1 MAKLDCRLGS
11 VKNIRMQVENERG
24 LAIFRAKSDLE
35 RMIVVMS
42 KQDVAGSHLL
52 MEDTDSYLYIV
63 NNTQV
68 EVIETSQSEYST
80 DPLYRVS
87 VREGPERGSRGWLMA
102 MDLK

>member
-1 MAKLDCRLGS
+1 
-11 VKNIRMQVENERG
+11 
-24 LAIFRAKSDLE
+24 
-35 RMIVVMS
+35 MIVVMS

-52 MEDTDSYLYIV
+52 MEAPDRYLYV
-63 NNTQV
+63 LNNTQV
-68 EVIETSQSEYST
+68 EVIDSSQSDYSA